1 MATARDLY
9 ADLGVK
15 RTASAE
21 EIKKAYRKLAR
32 KHHPDVNPGN
42 REAEEKFKRISF
54 AYDALSD
61 PAKRKV
67 YDEFGMDGLQ
77 SGFDA
82 DRAREFKRA
91 QQAYAGG
98 FGRSTGNAE
107 EFEGFGAGGG
117 GGRYSS
123 FEDIFGDLFGGRG
136 EGGAGRAPAQ
146 RGPDLESTLEIDL
159 LSAIRG
165 TTATISLTKPVE
177 CPTCHGAGVEGEGS
191 TCPDCNG
198 TGQTKVGSGP
208 LSFNRRCPRCGGS
221 GRINQRACSRCGGAG
236 RIDKVERLNVK
247 IPAGVDDGSRIRL
260 AGKGGAGVGGAP
272 AGDLYIVTKVRPH
285 PRLER
290 RGLDLYLQVPVTIG
304 EAMHGASIDVP
315 TPDAT
320 VKLKV
325 PPGSQSGTKLRLRGK
340 GVPEMK
346 GSNRGD
352 LYVVLMVQ
360 VPTDGTEKVREAVT
374 VLEDS
379 YARNPRADLRL

>member
-15 RTASAE
+15 RSASAE

-32 KHHPDVNPGN
+32 KYHPDVNPGN

-61 PAKRKV
+61 PAKRKA
-67 YDEFGMDGLQ
+67 YDEFGVDGLQ

-91 QQAYAGG
+91 QEAYGG
-98 FGRSTGNAE
+98 FGRRGRDVGDDDV
-107 EFEGFGAGGG
+107 GFG

-136 EGGAGRAPAQ
+136 EAPGRTAAQ
-146 RGPDLESTLEIDL
+146 RGPDLESTLEVDL

-165 TTATISLTKPVE
+165 TTATISLSKPVE
-177 CPTCHGAGVEGEGS
+177 CPTCHGTGTEGNG
-191 TCPDCNG
+191 TPCPDCDG
-198 TGQTKVGSGP
+198 TGETKVGSGP
-208 LSFNRRCPRCGGS
+208 LSFKRRCPRCGGS
-221 GRINQRACSRCGGAG
+221 GRINQRACPRCSGAG
-236 RIDKVERLNVK
+236 RVDKVERLNVK

-260 AGKGGAGVGGAP
+260 AGKGGAGIGGAP
-272 AGDLYIVTKVRPH
+272 PGDLYIVTRVLPH

-290 RGLDLYLQVPVTIG
+290 RGLDLSLNVPVTVG
-304 EAMHGASIDVP
+304 EAMHGATIDVP
-315 TPDAT
+315 TPDGT

-325 PPGSQSGTKLRLRGK
+325 PPGSQSGNKLRLRGK

-346 GSNRGD
+346 GTKRGD

-360 VPTDGTEKVREAVT
+360 VPTDGTERVREAVT

-379 YARNPRADLRL
+379 YVRNPRADLRL

>member
-15 RTASAE
+15 RTATAD

-61 PAKRKV
+61 PAKRKA

-82 DRAREFKRA
+82 DRAREYKRA
-91 QQAYAGG
+91 QQAYGGFARGGRAAGG
-98 FGRSTGNAE
+98 DHETF
-107 EFEGFGAGGG
+107 G
-117 GGRYSS
+117 GGRYTS

-136 EGGAGRAPAQ
+136 EAPERAAAQ
-146 RGPDLESTLEIDL
+146 RGADLESTLEIDL

-177 CPTCHGAGVEGEGS
+177 CPTCHGAGVEGEGAP
-191 TCPDCNG
+191 CPDCHG

-221 GRINQRACSRCGGAG
+221 GRIEQRPCSRCAGAG
-236 RIDKVERLNVK
+236 RIDKAERLNVK

-272 AGDLYIVTKVRPH
+272 PGDLYIVTRVRPH

-290 RGLDLYLQVPVTIG
+290 RGLDLYLQVPVTVG
-304 EAMHGASIDVP
+304 EAMHGATIDVP

-346 GSNRGD
+346 GSTRGD

-374 VLEDS
+374 ILEDS